1 MGPLGSREK
10 LEAALG
16 GKEAIEALHR
26 GKNDHP
32 TSQKL
37 TSTSLAERKFQLQ
50 NELMALKEKL
60 EMKSLQEP
68 PHDRKQR
75 PKQPNK
81 KTSKAAA
88 SEESREKTAPTKE
101 GLEKRKA
108 EAQTVMD
115 ISHWK
120 HSVSKQ
126 EHLLEQVTTKIN
138 HNYNN
143 NHNTMG
149 HAATNYKKCL
159 HKRHATNKAIARVQ
173 HELTVIEQRQ
183 KVVED
188 GIVWSTQQ
196 LLEARQVLHRE
207 RTRAPPAEKKC

>member
-1 MGPLGSREK
+1 
-10 LEAALG
+10 
-16 GKEAIEALHR
+16 
-26 GKNDHP
+26 
-32 TSQKL
+32 L
-37 TSTSLAERKFQLQ
+37 TSTSLAERKSQLR

-60 EMKSLQEP
+60 GMKSLQEQP
-68 PHDRKQR
+68 E
-75 PKQPNK
+75 PKQQNK
-81 KTSKAAA
+81 NASEAA
-88 SEESREKTAPTKE
+88 SEDGREKTAPTKE
-101 GLEKRKA
+101 GLERRKA

-138 HNYNN
+138 NKYHNN
-143 NHNTMG
+143 NNNNNTG

-173 HELTVIEQRQ
+173 HELDVIEQRQ

-196 LLEARQVLHRE
+196 LLEARHVLYQE
-207 RTRAPPAEKKC
+207 RTREQRAENK